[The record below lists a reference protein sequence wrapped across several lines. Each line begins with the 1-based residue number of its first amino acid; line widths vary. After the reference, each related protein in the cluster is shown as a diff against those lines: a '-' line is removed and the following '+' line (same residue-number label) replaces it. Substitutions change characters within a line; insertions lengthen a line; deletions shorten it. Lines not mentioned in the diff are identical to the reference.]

1 MPITHTRELD
11 STPNLTV
18 LFGKAVLT
26 GFGRHGNT
34 LPSTVYSRDGIVI
47 DPAHLSAYNRVCGY
61 RLTDELPITYPHIL
75 GFPLQVKLMTD
86 SDFPFPLV
94 GSVHLANRIT
104 QLQPIRADSVL
115 KLRVSVEALRDHPK
129 GHQFDM
135 VTEASV
141 AGSPAWRSVSTYLHR
156 TSSGSSSSGSADV
169 VSRQPRAIWRIPD
182 DIGRRYADVAGDR
195 NPIHLHPLTA
205 KLFGFPR
212 AIAHG
217 MWTKA
222 RCMAAFE
229 GRLPDAYTVD
239 VRFKTPVLLPSKV
252 AFTTTRTT
260 DGWTFGL
267 LNARTTKPHLTG
279 TITAP

>member
-11 STPNLTV
+11 SAPNLTV

-34 LPSTVYSRDGIVI
+34 LPSTVYSRDGVVI
-47 DPAHLSAYNRVCGY
+47 DPAHLSAYNKVCGY

-94 GSVHLANRIT
+94 GAVHLANRIT
-104 QLQPIRADSVL
+104 QHQPVRADSVL
-115 KLRVSVEALRDHPK
+115 KLRVYVEDLRGHPK
-129 GHQFDM
+129 GQQFDM
-135 VTEASV
+135 VTEAFA
-141 AGSPAWRSVSTYLHR
+141 AGSLAWRSVSTYLHR
-156 TSSGSSSSGSADV
+156 NGSGSANAAASDG

-222 RCMAAFE
+222 RCLAAFE
-229 GRLPDAYTVD
+229 GRLPEAYTVD

-252 AFTTTRTT
+252 AFATTRTT
-260 DGWTFGL
+260 DGWTFDL
-267 LNARTTKPHLTG
+267 FNARTTKPHLTG
-279 TITAP
+279 TIS